1 MERHSRGGEGGVIVD
16 VGWLH
21 GRGLRLQAELGLL
34 RAGLTEYIAVED
46 ETYSGNYW
54 DLTGSLVAVALAGGP
69 DRQLAPYLL
78 GGIGVHALSSPL
90 SQRDLVQRYNANRFG
105 SQVGVGVRWRL
116 GATGRRGAYLEARR
130 VVADEVTR
138 TVVRAGALVFL
149 GDLVPGSAAGGPP
162 PR

>member
-1 MERHSRGGEGGVIVD
+1 MERHGRGDEGGVTVD

-46 ETYSGNYW
+46 QTYSGSYW
-54 DLTGSLVAVALAGGP
+54 DLTGSMVAVALAGGP
-69 DRQLAPYLL
+69 DRRLAPYLL
-78 GGIGVHALSSPL
+78 GGVGVHALSSPL
-90 SQRDLVQRYNANRFG
+90 SQRELVQRYNANRFG
-105 SQVGVGVRWRL
+105 SQVGAGVRLRL
-116 GATGRRGAYLEARR
+116 GSAGRRGAYLEVRR
-130 VVADEVTR
+130 VFADEVTR
-138 TVVRAGALVFL
+138 TVFRAGALVFL